1 MKKSLIYIAATVL
14 TAVSPYNALAGDG
27 TETAVDNFAMEET
40 SSEETSANETA
51 IDEAKNEP
59 EENMEE
65 YKEPETNVSEKQ
77 ADTAETSDDSEIKGA
92 DEKTE
97 TDGEE
102 VKDEEP
108 SEADAEPSEEGAFSD
123 VEADIWYADA
133 VDFVTSRGIMSGTSE
148 TTFSPDA
155 PATRGMV
162 ALIIK
167 NINGTDEKVYWSYLD
182 VPEDA
187 WYADAA
193 AWCSDKDIM
202 EGYGNGY
209 FGPDDS
215 ITREQLVSILY
226 RYAQYRNFSNLDT
239 TGVEL
244 LKYGDYGD
252 ISGYAGGPM
261 QWALKNSILSGNE
274 DGTLDPKGIA
284 SRAETA
290 QIIRNFM
297 IFYTL

>member
-1 MKKSLIYIAATVL
+1 MKKSLIYIAAAVL
-14 TAVSPYNALAGDG
+14 TAVSPYSALAGDG

-51 IDEAKNEP
+51 IDEAKTEP

-77 ADTAETSDDSEIKGA
+77 ADTAEKPDDSEIKGA

-97 TDGEE
+97 TGGEE
-102 VKDEEP
+102 VKDE
-108 SEADAEPSEEGAFSD
+108 EPSEEGAFSD

-187 WYADAA
+187 WYADAV

-209 FGPDDS
+209 FGPNDS

-261 QWALKNSILSGNE
+261 QWALKNSILSGRDNNLLE
-274 DGTLDPKGIA
+274 PKGVA
-284 SRAETA
+284 TRAEIA

-297 IFYTL
+297 VFYTI

>member
-1 MKKSLIYIAATVL
+1 MKKSLIYIAAAVL
-14 TAVSPYNALAGDG
+14 TAVSPYSALAGDG

-51 IDEAKNEP
+51 IDEAKTEP

-77 ADTAETSDDSEIKGA
+77 ADTAETPDDSEIKGA

-155 PATRGMV
+155 SATRGMV

-167 NINGTDEKVYWSYLD
+167 NINGT
-182 VPEDA
+182 
-187 WYADAA
+187 
-193 AWCSDKDIM
+193 
-202 EGYGNGY
+202 
-209 FGPDDS
+209 
-215 ITREQLVSILY
+215 
-226 RYAQYRNFSNLDT
+226 
-239 TGVEL
+239 
-244 LKYGDYGD
+244 
-252 ISGYAGGPM
+252 
-261 QWALKNSILSGNE
+261 
-274 DGTLDPKGIA
+274 
-284 SRAETA
+284 
-290 QIIRNFM
+290 
-297 IFYTL
+297 

>member
-1 MKKSLIYIAATVL
+1 
-14 TAVSPYNALAGDG
+14 
-27 TETAVDNFAMEET
+27 
-40 SSEETSANETA
+40 
-51 IDEAKNEP
+51 
-59 EENMEE
+59 MEE

-187 WYADAA
+187 WYADAV

-209 FGPDDS
+209 FGPNDS

-261 QWALKNSILSGNE
+261 QWALKNSILSGRDNNLLE
-274 DGTLDPKGIA
+274 PKGVA
-284 SRAETA
+284 TRAEIA

-297 IFYTL
+297 VFYTI

>member
-1 MKKSLIYIAATVL
+1 MKKSLIYIAAAVL
-14 TAVSPYNALAGDG
+14 TAVSPYSALAGDG

-51 IDEAKNEP
+51 IDEAKTEP

-77 ADTAETSDDSEIKGA
+77 ADTAEKPDDSEIKGA

-108 SEADAEPSEEGAFSD
+108 SESDAEPSEEGAFSD

-187 WYADAA
+187 WYADAV

-209 FGPDDS
+209 FGPNDS

-226 RYAQYRNFSNLDT
+226 RYAQSLSNIQKAVQRYGSLDIRCF
-239 TGVEL
+239 
-244 LKYGDYGD
+244 D
-252 ISGYAGGPM
+252 IADMGP
-261 QWALKNSILSGNE
+261 A
-274 DGTLDPKGIA
+274 
-284 SRAETA
+284 
-290 QIIRNFM
+290 
-297 IFYTL
+297 

>member
-1 MKKSLIYIAATVL
+1 MKKSLIYIAAAVL
-14 TAVSPYNALAGDG
+14 TAVSPYSALAGDG

-40 SSEETSANETA
+40 SSEETSANEIA

-102 VKDEEP
+102 VKD
-108 SEADAEPSEEGAFSD
+108 DEPSEEGEFSD

-187 WYADAA
+187 WYADAV

-209 FGPDDS
+209 FGPNDS

-226 RYAQYRNFSNLDT
+226 RYAQYRKFSNLDT

-261 QWALKNSILSGNE
+261 QWALKNSILSGRDNNLLE
-274 DGTLDPKGIA
+274 PKGVA
-284 SRAETA
+284 TRAEIA

-297 IFYTL
+297 VFYTI

>member
-1 MKKSLIYIAATVL
+1 MKKSLIYIAAAVL
-14 TAVSPYNALAGDG
+14 TAVSPYSALAGDG

-51 IDEAKNEP
+51 IDEAKTEP
-59 EENMEE
+59 GENMEE

-108 SEADAEPSEEGAFSD
+108 SEADAEPSEEEAFSD

-187 WYADAA
+187 WYADAI

-215 ITREQLVSILY
+215 ITREQLISTLY
-226 RYAQYRNFSNLDT
+226 RYAQYRELPNLDT

-261 QWALKNSILSGNE
+261 QWALKNSILSGRDNNLLE
-274 DGTLDPKGIA
+274 PKGVA
-284 SRAETA
+284 TRAEIA

-297 IFYTL
+297 VFYTI

>member
-1 MKKSLIYIAATVL
+1 MKKSLIYIAAAVL
-14 TAVSPYNALAGDG
+14 TAVSPYSALAGDG

-77 ADTAETSDDSEIKGA
+77 ADTAEKPDDSEIKGA

-187 WYADAA
+187 WYADAV

-215 ITREQLVSILY
+215 ITREQLISTLY
-226 RYAQYRNFSNLDT
+226 RYAQYRELPNLDT

-244 LKYGDYGD
+244 LDYSDYTD

-261 QWALKNSILSGNE
+261 QWALKNSILSGRDNNLLE
-274 DGTLDPKGIA
+274 PKGVA
-284 SRAETA
+284 TRAEIA

-297 IFYTL
+297 VFYTI

>member
-1 MKKSLIYIAATVL
+1 MKKSLIYIASAVL
-14 TAVSPYNALAGDG
+14 TAVSPYSALAGDG
-27 TETAVDNFAMEET
+27 TEKAVDNFAMEET

-51 IDEAKNEP
+51 IDEAKTEP

-123 VEADIWYADA
+123 VAADIWYADA

-215 ITREQLVSILY
+215 ITREQLISTLY
-226 RYAQYRNFSNLDT
+226 RYAQYRELPNLDT

-261 QWALKNSILSGNE
+261 QWALKNSILSGRDNNLLE
-274 DGTLDPKGIA
+274 PKGVA
-284 SRAETA
+284 TRAEIA

-297 IFYTL
+297 VFYTI

>member
-1 MKKSLIYIAATVL
+1 MKKSLIYIAAAVL
-14 TAVSPYNALAGDG
+14 TAVSPYSALAGDG

-133 VDFVTSRGIMSGTSE
+133 VYFVTSRGIMSGTSE

-187 WYADAA
+187 WYADAV

-215 ITREQLVSILY
+215 ITREQLISTLY
-226 RYAQYRNFSNLDT
+226 RYAQYRELPNLDT

-261 QWALKNSILSGNE
+261 QWALKNSILSGRDNNLLE
-274 DGTLDPKGIA
+274 PKGVA
-284 SRAETA
+284 TRAEIA

-297 IFYTL
+297 VFYTI

>member
-1 MKKSLIYIAATVL
+1 MKKSLIYIAAAVL
-14 TAVSPYNALAGDG
+14 TAVSPYSALAGDG

-51 IDEAKNEP
+51 IDEAKTEP
-59 EENMEE
+59 EENTEE

-108 SEADAEPSEEGAFSD
+108 SEEGAFSD
-123 VEADIWYADA
+123 VAADIWYADA

-187 WYADAA
+187 WYADAV

-209 FGPDDS
+209 FGPNDS

-261 QWALKNSILSGNE
+261 QWALKNSILSGRDNNLLE
-274 DGTLDPKGIA
+274 PKGVA
-284 SRAETA
+284 TRAEIA

-297 IFYTL
+297 VFYTI

>member
-1 MKKSLIYIAATVL
+1 MKKSLIYIAAAVL
-14 TAVSPYNALAGDG
+14 TAVSPYSALAGDG

-108 SEADAEPSEEGAFSD
+108 SEADAEPSEEGEFSD
-123 VEADIWYADA
+123 VAADIWYADA

-155 PATRGMV
+155 PATRGMI

-209 FGPDDS
+209 FGPNDS

-226 RYAQYRNFSNLDT
+226 RYAQYRKFSNLDT

-261 QWALKNSILSGNE
+261 QWALKNSILSGRDNNLLE
-274 DGTLDPKGIA
+274 PKGVA
-284 SRAETA
+284 TRAEIA

-297 IFYTL
+297 VFYTI